1 MMRFITALGISCII
15 LILASFII
23 PSCQASIE
31 KEYEEYWYTEF
42 WEGKEI
48 KFFAFKV
55 KVIIETEIDGTW
67 RNNTEYEVNLL
78 VTLIYI
84 NREYVNYVVVNE
96 TRFNYWVEIVYG
108 DPNRSSTLS
117 YVGDS
122 ANYLF
127 RIKRT
132 YAYTKEY
139 RFDLNPSFLFYGV
152 KYEPPSPAATSLI
165 RWDSPEPLY
174 IDVTTTDFQTEVI
187 HHMNLLEAQLNTIR
201 NLIYVL
207 ILTTIILIAT
217 TGYLAVKK
225 HKIERTD

>member
-1 MMRFITALGISCII
+1 MRMMRFITALGISCII

-23 PSCQASIE
+23 PSCQATIE

-42 WEGKEI
+42 WEGNEI

-55 KVIIETEIDGTW
+55 KVIIETETDGAW

-96 TRFNYWVEIVYG
+96 TRFDYGVEIVYG
-108 DPNRSSTLS
+108 NPNRSSTLS

-127 RIKRT
+127 HVKRT

-152 KYEPPSPAATSLI
+152 KYEPPHPPATSLI

-174 IDVTTTDFQTEVI
+174 IDVTTTDFQTEI
-187 HHMNLLEAQLNTIR
+187 ISYIDLLEAQLNIIR
-201 NLIYVL
+201 NLMY
-207 ILTTIILIAT
+207 ILVVTTIILIAIT
-217 TGYLAVKK
+217 TYLAIKK
-225 HKIERTD
+225 TKV